1 MIYVIATIE
10 LNEGCREAFLEEF
23 HQLVPKVRAEEG
35 CLEYGPTVDV
45 ETGLPPQL
53 PLRDNVVTIVEKW
66 ESVEALKTHLAQPHM
81 AEYKQATETLTKG
94 VTLQVLQPA

>member
-1 MIYVIATIE
+1 MIHVVASIE

-23 HQLVPKVRAEEG
+23 HKLVPKVHAEDG

-53 PLRDNVVTIVEKW
+53 PLREDVVTIVEKW
-66 ESVEALKTHLAQPHM
+66 ESVDALKIHLGQPHM
-81 AEYKQATETLTKG
+81 AEYKEATKDLAKG
-94 VTLQVLQPA
+94 VTLQVLEPA